1 MPCLLALLRSGVFA
15 AGLQKQAPLTAFL
28 KDALEAVQTAMEQ
41 FSADLG
47 SLLVPQ
53 FAIHTGESA
62 HS

>member
-1 MPCLLALLRSGVFA
+1 MFA

-28 KDALEAVQTAMEQ
+28 KDALEAIQRATEQ

-47 SLLVPQ
+47 SLIIPQ

-62 HS
+62 QSRGKC